1 MQYDLDHIQLTS
13 LSQEFLPLFFEIND
27 TISLLVTTTRIT
39 HGHLSLT
46 ISTTRVFIGAIKER
60 SGLSVVMAS

>member
-1 MQYDLDHIQLTS
+1 MQYDLDHTQLTS

-27 TISLLVTTTRIT
+27 TISLRDHRIT

>member
-46 ISTTRVFIGAIKER
+46 ISTTSF
-60 SGLSVVMAS
+60 LSALSKSVPAYQL

>member
-1 MQYDLDHIQLTS
+1 MQYDLDHTQLTS

-39 HGHLSLT
+39 HGHLSLFLPPEF
-46 ISTTRVFIGAIKER
+46 FIGAIKER